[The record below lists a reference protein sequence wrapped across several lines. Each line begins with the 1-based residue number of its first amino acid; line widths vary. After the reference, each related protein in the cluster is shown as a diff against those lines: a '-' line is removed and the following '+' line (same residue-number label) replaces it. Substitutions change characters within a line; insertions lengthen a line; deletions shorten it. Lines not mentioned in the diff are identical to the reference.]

1 MKLTDTTRKF
11 ILHWGEMGTRWGINR
26 SVAQIHALLYVSP
39 QPLQAEE
46 IATTLD
52 IARSNVSGS
61 LRELQGW
68 GLVRVAH
75 LLGDRRD
82 HFETTKD
89 VWVMVNTI
97 LDGRKRRELDPSM
110 KMLRECVQ
118 ELDEQKTDEAYT
130 EERLTELL
138 ELVELAAGWSER
150 MQKLSPAALRR
161 LLKLGDKI
169 FKLVE

>member
-39 QPLQAEE
+39 APLTAEE
-46 IATTLD
+46 IADTLD

-68 GLVRVAH
+68 NLVRTTH

-82 HFETTKD
+82 HFETQKD
-89 VWVMVNTI
+89 VWTMVRVI
-97 LDGRKRRELDPSM
+97 LEGRKRRELDPSVQ
-110 KMLRECVQ
+110 MLRECVA
-118 ELDEQKTDEAYT
+118 ELDEQKADEAYT
-130 EERLTELL
+130 EERLGELL
-138 ELVELAAGWSER
+138 ELTELAASWCER
-150 MQKLSPAALRR
+150 AQKLSPDGLRR